1 MQETPMNAIAEAAV
15 IKQHLIDPEICIRCN
30 TCEATCPVQAITHD
44 SLNYVV
50 DAEKCNLCMACISP
64 CPTGSIDNWRTMPRV
79 RAYSI
84 KEQLAWEELP
94 AELPPEELDGLVEAG
109 ADAAVAP
116 APVAPP
122 AVAKD
127 ASGAETFNSSAFGAT
142 LPPWSAA
149 HAYSNLY
156 GPKAAQKSVTATV
169 VGNVRVTEVG
179 KTAGSDYDT
188 HHIVLDFGT
197 MPFPVL
203 EGQSIGIV
211 PPGVDD
217 IGRKHHARQYSIASP
232 RNGERPGY
240 NNLSLTIKR
249 VLQDHDGDPVR
260 GVASNYMCD
269 LKVGDKVEVIGPFGT
284 SFLMPNHPRSNI
296 VMICTG
302 TGSAPMRAMT
312 EWRRRL
318 RASGKFEGGKL
329 MLFFGARTQEE
340 LPYFGPLQSLP
351 KDFIDTN
358 FAFSRT
364 PGQPKRYVQDVM
376 RERAADLAALLQDPN
391 TYFYVCGLKSMEEGV
406 VLALRDVA
414 QGAGLNW
421 DTVGGAL
428 KREGRLHLET
438 Y

>member
-1 MQETPMNAIAEAAV
+1 MNAVAEIAV

-30 TCEATCPVQAITHD
+30 TCEATCPVGAITHD
-44 SLNYVV
+44 NVNYVV

-79 RAYSI
+79 RAYTVE
-84 KEQLAWEELP
+84 EQLTWEELP
-94 AELPPEELDGLVEAG
+94 AELPPEELEGLEAP
-109 ADAAVAP
+109 DASVSVATPP
-116 APVAPP
+116 AAPP
-122 AVAKD
+122 AVVQD
-127 ASGAETFNSSAFGAT
+127 PSGEASFNSSAFGAT

-156 GPKAAQKSVTATV
+156 GPKAAQKTVTATV

-188 HHIVLDFGT
+188 HHIVLDFGA

-211 PPGVDD
+211 PPGVDE
-217 IGRKHHARQYSIASP
+217 IGRRHHARQYSIASP

-249 VLQDHDGDPVR
+249 VLEDHDGEPVR

-284 SFLMPNHPRSNI
+284 SFLMPNHPKSHI

-318 RASGKFEGGKL
+318 RASGKFESGKL

-376 RERAADLAALLQDPN
+376 RERAADLTVLLQDPN
-391 TYFYVCGLKSMEEGV
+391 AYFYVCGLKSMEEGV

-414 QGAGLNW
+414 HGAGLDW